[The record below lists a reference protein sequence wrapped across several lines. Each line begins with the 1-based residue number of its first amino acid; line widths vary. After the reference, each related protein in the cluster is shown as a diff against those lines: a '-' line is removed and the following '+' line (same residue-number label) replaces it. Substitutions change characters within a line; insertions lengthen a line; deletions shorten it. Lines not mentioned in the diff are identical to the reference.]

1 MIDKGLLKVLVC
13 PKDRS
18 PLTVADSRL
27 TARLNRAISAGRVV
41 NCGGRGVA
49 QPIDGGLVRQ
59 DKTLLYP
66 IIDGIP
72 ILLADEAILL
82 DKLG

>member
-13 PKDRS
+13 PKDHT
-18 PLTVADSRL
+18 PLMVADSRL
-27 TARLNRAISAGRVV
+27 TARLNRAISAGQVV
-41 NCGGRGVA
+41 NCAGRSVA
-49 QPIDGGLVRQ
+49 RPIGGGLVRQ

-66 IIDGIP
+66 IVDGIP

-82 DKLG
+82 GQLG